1 MYFFHN
7 LKSYVLKRLARER
20 RARRGNK
27 DEDDDDNEDILA
39 REGCITEGT

>member
-7 LKSYVLKRLARER
+7 LKNYVLKRLARER
-20 RARRGNK
+20 RTEEIK

-39 REGCITEGT
+39 RERCITEGI

>member
-20 RARRGNK
+20 RAGRGNK